1 MSIEGQSSSGSV
13 GKSMLASIMVD
24 GSLYMKS
31 CAGPGNE
38 ATAVSI
44 DHSNA
49 KAPVAQLVRACW
61 QA

>member
-24 GSLYMKS
+24 GSLYMES
-31 CAGPGNE
+31 CTGPGNE

-44 DHSNA
+44 DQSSSD
-49 KAPVAQLVRACW
+49 LVRRSDFF
-61 QA
+61 